1 MAQYHQVLWSEG
13 LFVTQ
18 HHFQQRDRYFDK
30 DVGFRVESAMPFFYG
45 VSQLTIDAD
54 AIANK
59 MVTLQEFE
67 GTLPDGTTV
76 RIPKVDEPPPTRSLE
91 EAFSPT
97 ESVLGVYLGL
107 PVERPGLP
115 TARMGGE
122 GRAVQTRYAREFTNI
137 PDMVTGEGEREIAYA
152 KKELQILF
160 STDDLNEYDCL
171 RIAEIVRNPDGVMEL
186 RKSFVPSATAI
197 GASGYLKDWVKGLLE
212 QCSAKSDALAEK
224 VRQRT
229 PQMADFTGSD
239 MPNFLLLHTIN
250 SAIPAL
256 AHFYNHPHAH
266 PVEVFGVMARLAG
279 ALCTFS
285 NEMKANDLPVYNHN
299 DLSGCFAE
307 LERRLRG
314 LLEMV
319 VQARYVKIP
328 LTQKQPTLFE
338 GSIANPEI
346 LASGQFYVGVAA
358 DIPENKLIT
367 EFPLHGKIISPDKI
381 ELLIQKN
388 LPGVG
393 LVYVAHP
400 PAALPVKA
408 GMSYFRLENKG
419 DRWDFIC
426 QANAVSIYGPPA
438 LFPSLMVELMAVEG

>member
-1 MAQYHQVLWSEG
+1 
-13 LFVTQ
+13 
-18 HHFQQRDRYFDK
+18 
-30 DVGFRVESAMPFFYG
+30 
-45 VSQLTIDAD
+45 
-54 AIANK
+54 
-59 MVTLQEFE
+59 
-67 GTLPDGTTV
+67 
-76 RIPKVDEPPPTRSLE
+76 
-91 EAFSPT
+91 
-97 ESVLGVYLGL
+97 VLGVYLGL

-122 GRAVQTRYAREFTNI
+122 GRAVQTRYSREFTNI

-171 RIAEIVRNPDGVMEL
+171 RIAEVVRNPDGVMEL
-186 RKSFVPSATAI
+186 RKSYVPSATAI

-256 AHFYNHPHAH
+256 AHFYNHPQAH

-299 DLSGCFAE
+299 DLSGCFIE

-338 GSIANPEI
+338 GAIANPEI

-426 QANAVSIYGPPA
+426 QANAVSIDGPPA